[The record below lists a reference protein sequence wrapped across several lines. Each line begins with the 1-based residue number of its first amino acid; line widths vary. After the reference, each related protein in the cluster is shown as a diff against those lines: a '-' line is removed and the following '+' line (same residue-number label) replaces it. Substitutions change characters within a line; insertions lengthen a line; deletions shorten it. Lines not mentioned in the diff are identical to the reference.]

1 MSRLHRAVTEKQQAV
16 CINRPL
22 PSTTPSCNN
31 VAVLHL
37 CKTASKMPLQHRDHI
52 VPPYVS
58 STINTS
64 CCLLEP
70 CPPRQ
75 LGNPIRHFQQN
86 CSRRFAL
93 NWIQCTDGGTGAFD
107 PPLECCGCCSHLPF
121 LAASRDSVSVEVQ
134 AAMTLLIKPRAKR
147 L

>member
-16 CINRPL
+16 CITDHCLSQPHPAIAQPCYIFVKQLLRCHS
-22 PSTTPSCNN
+22 STGTISC
-31 VAVLHL
+31 
-37 CKTASKMPLQHRDHI
+37 
-52 VPPYVS
+52 PPYVS

-70 CPPRQ
+70 CPPHQ

-121 LAASRDSVSVEVQ
+121 LAASSDSVSVEVQ
-134 AAMTLLIKPRAKR
+134 SPMTLLIKPRAK
-147 L
+147 